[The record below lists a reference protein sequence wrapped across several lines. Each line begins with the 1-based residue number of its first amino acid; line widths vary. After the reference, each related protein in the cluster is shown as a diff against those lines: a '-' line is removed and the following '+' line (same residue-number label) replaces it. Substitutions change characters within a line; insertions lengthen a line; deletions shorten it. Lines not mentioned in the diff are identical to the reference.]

1 MTATGTPA
9 PEQQLHATDHL
20 LTRRRPLV
28 PLSPE
33 FVRFLHR
40 LTFVWALFAV
50 VGLELARRALWL
62 DHRPGTEAFE
72 IEARPYFLALFTL
85 GALLAWRWEILGG
98 AIAAFTAAGVVV
110 WQGHQLEQPDAT
122 LVVLV
127 FAVPGAAWVLL
138 DLHDRRPRVALAG
151 LVFVSVSAVAG
162 SSVATDVYDGLFG
175 PTQPDS
181 VATLPEGTRVDWIW
195 TGAVT
200 TSGAVITARLHDD
213 VERPE
218 LVVTGGTDPAP
229 VAVVTATPDE
239 QGVAR
244 FAVSGLEPDIEY
256 RVNVRDGD
264 EAAAGPSVTE
274 ATFRTFP
281 EGASSFTLVVASC
294 ARVGT
299 NAAVFDTIRELDP
312 TLVVIDGDLH
322 YSDIGRDDPQAFREV
337 LDLVLG
343 NPGPSALL
351 RSTPLAYVWDDHDYG
366 PNNADRTSPARSAA
380 QSVYREYVPHY
391 PLVDDGTGAVSQ
403 AFDLGR
409 ARVIIT
415 DGRSNRD
422 PASDPDD
429 AAKSMLGESQ
439 QRWLERELLAAR
451 NTHELVIW
459 VNPSPWVGEAVAGAD
474 GWAGY
479 STERAEIADF
489 IAEHH
494 IDNLLMLSGDAHM
507 VAIDDGTNTQY
518 ATGEHADDPGFPL
531 LHGAALDRPGHTKGG
546 PYSEGMA
553 PGSGQ
558 FGLVTVDDLG
568 DRLEVRLQGLDWQG
582 AELLTYEFTVDG

>member
-1 MTATGTPA
+1 MTAAGTPA
-9 PEQQLHATDHL
+9 PEQQIHSTDHL

-33 FVRFLHR
+33 FTRFLRR
-40 LTFVWALFAV
+40 LTFVWAVFAV
-50 VGLELARRALWL
+50 VGLEVARRAMWL

-72 IEARPYFLALFTL
+72 IAARPYFLALFTI
-85 GALLAWRWEILGG
+85 GALLAWRWEIVGG

-110 WQGHQLEQPDAT
+110 WQGQQLEQPDAAI
-122 LVVLV
+122 VVLM

-138 DLHDRRPRVALAG
+138 DLHDRRPQVALAG
-151 LVFVSVSAVAG
+151 LVFVVVSAVAG
-162 SSVATDVYDGLFG
+162 SAVATDVYDGLFG

-181 VATLPEGTRVDWIW
+181 VAALPEGTRVDWIW

-200 TSGAVITARLHDD
+200 TSGALVTARVHDD

-218 LVVTGGTDPAP
+218 LVVTSGDDPSP
-229 VAVVTATPDE
+229 VAVVTATPDAHR
-239 QGVAR
+239 VVR
-244 FAVSGLEPDIEY
+244 FAVSGLVADTDY
-256 RVNVRDGD
+256 RVTVRDGD
-264 EAAAGPSVTE
+264 EAAAAPSVTE

-281 EGASSFTLVVASC
+281 DGVSSFTLVVASC

-322 YSDIGRDDPQAFREV
+322 YSNIGRDDPDAFREV

-366 PNNADRTSPARSAA
+366 PNNADRTSPTRTAA
-380 QSVYREYVPHY
+380 QAVYREYVPHY

-409 ARVIIT
+409 ARVILT
-415 DGRSNRD
+415 DLRSNRD

-439 QRWLERELLAAR
+439 QRWFERELLAAR
-451 NTHELVIW
+451 DSHELIIW
-459 VNPSPWVGEAVAGAD
+459 VNPSPWVGEAEAGAD

-479 STERAEIADF
+479 ATERAEIANF
-489 IAEHH
+489 IAEHD

-518 ATGEHADDPGFPL
+518 ATGEHADDPGFAL

-546 PYSEGMA
+546 PYSEGMI

-568 DRLEVRLQGLDWQG
+568 DRLEVRLQGLDRHG
-582 AELLTYEFTVDG
+582 TALITYEFTVA